1 MAPTFRYGSFVCDR
15 YSSHLKTHAMTP
27 EIREIFI
34 PRLIELMIQD
44 TPLSEFVRVYAES
57 VKDALGNVD
66 DDQLLFSTAKSNYA
80 FLLDEF
86 GLTVPE
92 NLAPPSSVTVAE
104 RERTAAEEIAPAKK
118 TRTSRKKTAAAV

>member
-1 MAPTFRYGSFVCDR
+1 LFSAQFATRLGKLPNQKK
-15 YSSHLKTHAMTP
+15 HHAMTP

-104 RERTAAEEIAPAKK
+104 REQAAAEEIAPAKK